1 MPQPAGHRRQQAL
14 RRCEQEYQQLKAQ
27 IDGLGY
33 ILQGSLRE
41 RWMTCGK
48 EGCRCYDD
56 PAARH
61 GPYYQWS
68 WAERGKTRSIYLGA
82 NQAERCR
89 EWIRNHRELERLL
102 KRMRA
107 VSLRVAR
114 LHGIDRK

>member
-1 MPQPAGHRRQQAL
+1 MPAATSRREQTL
-14 RRCEQEYQQLKAQ
+14 RRCEQEYQQVKAE

-48 EGCRCYDD
+48 QKCRCYED

-68 WAERGKTRSIYLGA
+68 WAENGKTRSVYLNA
-82 NQAERCR
+82 DQAELCR
-89 EWIRNHRELERLL
+89 EWIHNNRELVRLL
-102 KRMRA
+102 A
-107 VSLRVAR
+107 AR
-114 LHGIDRK
+114 LMP

>member
-1 MPQPAGHRRQQAL
+1 MAQIGNRRAAAL
-14 RRCEQEYQQLKAQ
+14 QRCEEEYQKLKAQ
-27 IDGLGY
+27 IEGLGY

-48 EGCRCYDD
+48 EGCRCNED

-68 WAERGKTRSIYLGA
+68 WAEKSKTRSIYLRAEQA
-82 NQAERCR
+82 NRCR
-89 EWIRNHRELERLL
+89 EWIQNHHELERLL

-107 VSLRVAR
+107 VSLRAAR
-114 LHGIDRK
+114 LHEIDRK

>member
-1 MPQPAGHRRQQAL
+1 MPTQATRRREQAL
-14 RRCEQEYQQLKAQ
+14 RRCQQEYQEVKAQ
-27 IDGLGY
+27 IDSLGY

-48 EGCRCYDD
+48 QGCRCYED

-68 WAERGKTRSIYLGA
+68 WAEERKTRSIYLA
-82 NQAERCR
+82 AERAQRCR
-89 EWIRNHRELERLL
+89 EWIQNHRALEKLL

-107 VSLRVAR
+107 ISLRAAR
-114 LHGIDRK
+114 LHEIDRK